1 MLDLKKLI
9 TDLQLKGPIID
20 YDPQTKNRLIKNV
33 SICLY
38 IFEHLLSNFKFLKKK
53 SNPLELKY
61 FYDHTN

>member
-53 SNPLELKY
+53 K
-61 FYDHTN
+61 

>member
-1 MLDLKKLI
+1 MSEPR
-9 TDLQLKGPIID
+9 LKGTIIAFS
-20 YDPQTKNRLIKNV
+20 PKTKKRLIKNV